1 MCQHECHQVDATDGQ
16 EAGMSMEFKTDAVFE
31 ALRSPLGLVEDQ
43 EKRQAFERY
52 VEAARYPLERA
63 VFDLLSALVSTVEG
77 QVQDRYRL
85 RLSYQ
90 PGALLLDVEPVP
102 EPAGAT
108 AEMPEWTSAAD
119 GETEK
124 ITIRI
129 PAELKDL
136 ATQAASSAGLSANSW
151 FVRALARS
159 LRSMDDAPRPP
170 RAPGWP
176 EPPEMPL
183 PRPPRHGRGAKKLQG
198 WYGGEV

>member
-1 MCQHECHQVDATDGQ
+1 
-16 EAGMSMEFKTDAVFE
+16 MSMEFKTDAVFE
-31 ALRSPLGLVEDQ
+31 ALKSPLNLVEDQ

-63 VFDLLSALVSTVEG
+63 VFDLLSELVSAVDG
-77 QVQDRYRL
+77 QVQERYRL
-85 RLSYQ
+85 RLSYR
-90 PGALLLDVEPVP
+90 PGALLLDVEPIP
-102 EPAGAT
+102 QPAGAT
-108 AEMPEWTSAAD
+108 ADMPEWTSAGD

-159 LRSMDDAPRPP
+159 LRSMEETSRPP
-170 RAPGWP
+170 RGPGWP
-176 EPPEMPL
+176 EPPTPPSP
-183 PRPPRHGRGAKKLQG
+183 PRPPQHGRQAKKLQG